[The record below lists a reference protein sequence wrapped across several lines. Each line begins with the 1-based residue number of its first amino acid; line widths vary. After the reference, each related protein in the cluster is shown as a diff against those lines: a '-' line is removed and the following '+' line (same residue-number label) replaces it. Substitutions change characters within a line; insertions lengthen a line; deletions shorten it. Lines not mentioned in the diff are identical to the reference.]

1 MWATAAGFG
10 AILMWSATVALT
22 RSISEQFGPL
32 ATGAIIFTCSGALS
46 LLVGLLPF
54 KPNRQNEKHTPF
66 TRRYIL
72 GCGGLF
78 LLYTLSFFLTIGLA
92 RDRNQA
98 VELALLNYLW
108 PSLTILFSL
117 AVLPVRATWSLLPG
131 LGLAFGGIVLVMIPA
146 GDANWRSFT
155 DHLCGNPVAYVAALT
170 AGVTWALY
178 SVLTRRL
185 APSDGGGAPLFML
198 VSGIALGAMALV
210 NGLAWK
216 PVSLGTS
223 LELAALILSTAAAY
237 ALWDIAMRRGRVTR
251 VAAASNFTPLLSTLV
266 SCAYLGISPAAHVWI
281 GSSVIAAGSL
291 ISWKSVSE
299 KKPHKMIP

>member
-1 MWATAAGFG
+1 MWATTAGFG

-32 ATGAIIFTCSGALS
+32 ATGSIIFTCSGALS
-46 LLVGLLPF
+46 LLAGLFLP
-54 KPNRQNEKHTPF
+54 KPSRQNEKQTPF
-66 TRRYIL
+66 NKRYIL

-78 LLYTLSFFLTIGLA
+78 LLYTLSFFLAIGLA
-92 RDRNQA
+92 RDRAQA
-98 VELALLNYLW
+98 IELALLNYLW

-131 LGLAFGGIVLVMIPA
+131 LALAFGGIVLVMIPA
-146 GDANWRSFT
+146 GDANWKTFA
-155 DHLCGNPVAYVAALT
+155 DHLWGNPVAYGAALT

-178 SVLTRRL
+178 SVLTRRM

-198 VSGIALGAMALV
+198 ISGIALGALALA
-210 NGLAWK
+210 NGLSWK
-216 PVSLGTS
+216 AVSRQTS

-237 ALWDIAMRRGRVTR
+237 ALWDTAMRRGRVTR

-266 SCAYLGISPAAHVWI
+266 SCAYLGILPAAHVWV

-299 KKPHKMIP
+299 KKPRKKIP